1 MTKWEYLAFARVAGT
16 WTDDKYDGRS
26 PQQRLSDHGLE
37 GWELVSVCYDSSGYN
52 YYLKRP
58 LSTSAKTVAKK
69 PKSTSKS
76 TRKKAA
82 SAT

>member
-26 PQQRLSDHGLE
+26 PQQKLSDYGLE

-58 LSTSAKTVAKK
+58 LGAGTKTAAKK
-69 PKSTSKS
+69 PKSATKS
-76 TRKKAA
+76 SRKKPA
-82 SAT
+82 SSV

>member
-1 MTKWEYLAFARVAGT
+1 MQKWEYLAFARVAGG

-26 PQQRLSDHGLE
+26 VQEKLSDYGKE

-58 LSTSAKTVAKK
+58 TAARK
-69 PKSTSKS
+69 KSTVKKTKPATKS
-76 TRKKAA
+76 TKK
-82 SAT
+82 